1 MIAWSEK
8 KNEYIWQP
16 SAIPYAERELKWS

>member
-16 SAIPYAERELKWS
+16 SAIPYAERELK